1 MTRYDLGGYFG
12 RVRMRGATRLDFVQR
27 MSSGDVLR
35 LTPGQGA
42 FTCFTTP
49 NGRMVDRTLVLCESD
64 SLLLLTG
71 GGNQAKLIQWLRKY
85 VFFNDDVQLT
95 DETPHTRLAALFD
108 ETLPA
113 PLAAGDAHAH
123 ARIDDRL
130 WVNARL
136 GDAQGAF
143 VVGSDLGGA
152 QEPDSAFDAR
162 RIAAGVPRFPN
173 ELNDSYI
180 PLEAGMWDAVSFKK
194 GCYIGQEIIAR
205 MESRN
210 QIAKRLARLD
220 VIEGVAQ
227 PGDAL
232 TVADAAEGA
241 AGGACGTVT
250 SAASAHALAYVRSA
264 MLAPGVTLSTP
275 QARLRIVDAV
285 KHG

>member
-1 MTRYDLGGYFG
+1 MTRYDLSSYFG

-49 NGRMVDRTLVLCESD
+49 NGRMVDRTLVLCETD
-64 SLLLLTG
+64 SLLLVTG

-95 DETPHTRLAALFD
+95 DETPFTRQSAVFD
-108 ETLPA
+108 KTLSA
-113 PLAAGDAHAH
+113 SLAAGAAHAH
-123 ARIDDRL
+123 ARIDERL
-130 WVNARL
+130 WVNTRL

-143 VVGSDLGGA
+143 VIGADLGGS
-152 QEPDSAFDAR
+152 QEPDSTFDAR
-162 RIAAGVPRFPN
+162 RIAAGAPRFPN

-180 PLEAGMWDAVSFKK
+180 PLEAGLWDAVSFKK

-220 VIEGVAQ
+220 VLEGVAQ

-232 TVADAAEGA
+232 TAVDAAEGA
-241 AGGACGTVT
+241 ATGSCGTVT
-250 SAASAHALAYVRSA
+250 SAAGAYALAYVRSA
-264 MLAPGVTLSTP
+264 MLTQGALLTTP
-275 QARLRIVDAV
+275 QARLRIADVV

>member
-1 MTRYDLGGYFG
+1 MTRYDLDGYFG

-35 LTPGQGA
+35 LAPGQGA

-49 NGRMVDRTLVLCESD
+49 NGRMVDRTLVLCEHD

-71 GGNQAKLIQWLRKY
+71 GGNQSKLVQWLRKY
-85 VFFNDDVQLT
+85 IFFNDDVQLA
-95 DETPHTRLAALFD
+95 DETPNTHLTAIFD

-123 ARIDDRL
+123 ARIDERL
-130 WVNARL
+130 WVNTRL
-136 GDAQGAF
+136 GDTPGAF
-143 VVGSDLGGA
+143 VIGSSLGGA
-152 QEPDSAFDAR
+152 LEPDSAFDAR

-180 PLEAGMWDAVSFKK
+180 PLEAGVWDAVSFNK

-232 TVADAAEGA
+232 AAEDAAEGTT
-241 AGGACGTVT
+241 GGSCGTVT
-250 SAASAHALAYVRSA
+250 SAAGAHALAYVRSA
-264 MLAPGVTLSTP
+264 MLTPGVMLSTP
-275 QARLRIVDAV
+275 GARLRIVDAV

>member
-1 MTRYDLGGYFG
+1 MTRYDLSGYFG

-49 NGRMVDRTLVLCESD
+49 NGRMVDRTLVLCERD

-95 DETPHTRLAALFD
+95 DETPLTRHAAVFD
-108 ETLPA
+108 EALPA
-113 PLAAGDAHAH
+113 PLAAGDAFAH
-123 ARIDDRL
+123 ERIDDRL
-130 WVNARL
+130 WVKTRL
-136 GDAQGAF
+136 GDAQGAY
-143 VVGSDLGGA
+143 VIGADIGGA
-152 QEPDSAFDAR
+152 QEPNSSFDAR

-180 PLEAGMWDAVSFKK
+180 PLEAGVWDAVSFKK

-210 QIAKRLARLD
+210 QIAKRLARLA
-220 VIEGVAQ
+220 VLEGVAQ

-232 TVADAAEGA
+232 SAADAAEGVT
-241 AGGACGTVT
+241 GGSCGTVT
-250 SAASAHALAYVRSA
+250 SAAGAHALAYVRSA
-264 MLAPGVTLSTP
+264 MLTPGALLIAPH
-275 QARLRIVDAV
+275 AHLRIVDAV